1 MDDALEARD
10 TAIAASGQASGA
22 LIRKVQANLLSLV
35 RMASVGLVHRKGFA
49 VLLCSRI

>member
-22 LIRKVQANLLSLV
+22 CRPRSRGYLR
-35 RMASVGLVHRKGFA
+35 VGLAMAIYAAG
-49 VLLCSRI
+49 